1 MCRSNSGIAD
11 DEQPVSVVAR
21 ADAEHDDALEALRGE
36 QRIPFAGVLRFQRK
50 REKKTQDDDRKIVVH
65 ALGFQLRINVS
76 ARQDRKKT
84 TFARLRSQQ
93 VNGVPT
99 IELEN
104 NIGLRIFVKTWSVV
118 GYGLGLGGFTSG
130 QQQRGEHDGK
140 QTDR

>member
-1 MCRSNSGIAD
+1 MCRSNSGIVD

-36 QRIPFAGVLRFQRK
+36 QRIPFAGVLGLQLK
-50 REKKTQDDDRKIVVH
+50 REKKAQDDDRKIVVH